1 MTGPI
6 LSERRAG
13 QRGKGI
19 AHESWSMKELGLCAC
34 ATHSRDILG
43 QTMLQC
49 AIDDVKPG
57 MVLGAQVR
65 DPRSPDLQLL
75 RPGVVLDGAL
85 LSSIRKRG
93 VTQIWVEDDLTRDL
107 DAAVAPEL
115 AGARLEVYSRLR
127 DDLSSASRRTVSV
140 SSVQSYRQA
149 VMGLVVQAIASK
161 KYAGMTDSLFASDG
175 LATHC
180 TNVAYLALICGLHL
194 EGYVVA
200 EQPKLSNEQAR
211 DMSVLGLAG
220 LMHDLG
226 KMRVRGAGRASH
238 EAHLGIDGKGPEGY
252 ADHTR
257 LGHEMLSETRV
268 PARVAHAAL
277 NHHQRFDGR
286 GWPDLTMMSAGRVKG
301 PLTGRRIHIFARI
314 VAAANVLDNLMRDAD
329 GSRRPPVAALHAF
342 ASPRFDGWFDPLV
355 RRSMLLRVPPFA
367 IGSEVTL
374 SDGRRCAVMAPH
386 ATLPCRPVVRV
397 LAEASGERPR
407 EAMNIDLAD
416 EESERAGL
424 AISRAMGEDVSGLV
438 YEVPTLDAPA
448 RCCGASGGESGVN
461 AMPVTRAA

>member
-1 MTGPI
+1 
-6 LSERRAG
+6 
-13 QRGKGI
+13 
-19 AHESWSMKELGLCAC
+19 
-34 ATHSRDILG
+34 
-43 QTMLQC
+43 MLQC

-57 MVLGAQVR
+57 MILGAQVR

-75 RPGVVLDGAL
+75 RPGVALDGPL
-85 LSSIRKRG
+85 LASIRKRG
-93 VTQIWVEDDLTRDL
+93 VTQLWVEDDLTRDL
-107 DAAVAPEL
+107 DAAVATEL
-115 AGARLEVYSRLR
+115 SGARLEVYSRLR

-140 SSVQSYRQA
+140 TSVQSYRQA

-211 DMSVLGLAG
+211 DMSVLGMAG

-226 KMRVRGAGRASH
+226 KMRLRGAARNAH
-238 EAHLGIDGKGPEGY
+238 EVHATADATEPEGY

-277 NHHQRFDGR
+277 NHHQRFGGH
-286 GWPDLTMMSAGRVKG
+286 GWPDLTTMSSGRVKG
-301 PLTGRRIHIFARI
+301 PLAGRRIHIFARI
-314 VAAANVLDNLMRDAD
+314 VAAANVLDNLLRDAD

-342 ASPRFDGWFDPLV
+342 ASERFDGWFDPLV

-374 SDGRRCAVMAPH
+374 SDGRRCAVMAPSV
-386 ATLPCRPVVRV
+386 ARPCRPVVRV

-407 EAMNIDLAD
+407 EAMNIDLAEAD
-416 EESERAGL
+416 VERTGL
-424 AISRAMGEDVSGLV
+424 LISRSMGQDVSAFAYEILAQESPEFAKDPGRIDDGGL
-438 YEVPTLDAPA
+438 
-448 RCCGASGGESGVN
+448 EST
-461 AMPVTRAA
+461 AEAQRSAA